1 MQSGASFADLS
12 SNRRTAALS
21 IAAASGVGGFALS
34 KAGKAGGALRRSPVH
49 LLHRALQH
57 GLELYAEETG
67 AKGVT
72 QRQFAVL
79 SAVAAEDG
87 LSQTQLV
94 RRTGIDR
101 STVAELVNRMT
112 RQGLLA
118 RSRTEND
125 ARTNSVRLTDEG
137 LAILRATEPL
147 AARADRRL
155 LKLLGAKKG
164 EVFTDLLKELV
175 KAAGVPA
182 AEAAG
187 VASKPARKSSDS
199 ASA

>member
-1 MQSGASFADLS
+1 
-12 SNRRTAALS
+12 
-21 IAAASGVGGFALS
+21 LS
-34 KAGKAGGALRRSPVH
+34 KAGKAGGALKRSPVH

-57 GLELYAEETG
+57 GLELYAEEAG

-79 SAVAAEDG
+79 SAVSAEEG

-112 RQGLLA
+112 RQGLLV
-118 RSRTEND
+118 RSRTEAD
-125 ARTNSVRLTDEG
+125 ARTNSLSLTQDG
-137 LAILRATEPL
+137 VAVLRATEPL

-155 LKLLGAKKG
+155 LKLLGSKKG
-164 EVFTDLLKELV
+164 EAFVDLLRELV

-182 AEAAG
+182 AEANAP
-187 VASKPARKSSDS
+187 ASPKQVREPSEGA
-199 ASA
+199 AP